1 MRSDRGSASVEM
13 VLLAPVLMVM
23 VLLVAYAGRSTQAL
37 VTIRQ
42 AADRGARA
50 ASMVH
55 PSRMESI
62 GKQAV
67 FDDLQRSGMRCEQ
80 YMVNVAFD
88 GDASVR
94 SVLVEVECTVNQ
106 QGLALLG
113 LRDRTLYAKS
123 IEVIDVWRVD

>member
-1 MRSDRGSASVEM
+1 
-13 VLLAPVLMVM
+13 
-23 VLLVAYAGRSTQAL
+23 
-37 VTIRQ
+37 
-42 AADRGARA
+42 
-50 ASMVH
+50 
-55 PSRMESI
+55 
-62 GKQAV
+62 
-67 FDDLQRSGMRCEQ
+67 
-80 YMVNVAFD
+80 MVNVAFD